1 MTPESF
7 WDYSLN
13 EIIDTMESYARQTN
27 RKRKQKIADDFVL
40 VKALSL
46 NLATIISG
54 KDDLCN
60 PWDFYP
66 ETFKENKEEYEQQK
80 LEADLA
86 EYRDKR
92 RQWAEE
98 FNRRRR
104 GV

>member
-1 MTPESF
+1 
-7 WDYSLN
+7 
-13 EIIDTMESYARQTN
+13 MESYARQAN
-27 RKRKQKIADDFVL
+27 RKRKQKITDDFVL
-40 VKALSL
+40 TKALSL

-54 KDDLCN
+54 KGDLCN

-66 ETFKENKEEYEQQK
+66 ETFKENKEEYERQK

-86 EYRDKR
+86 EYREKR

>member
-7 WDYSLN
+7 WNYSLN
-13 EIIDTMESYARQTN
+13 EIIDVMESYARQAK
-27 RKRKQKIADDFVL
+27 RIRKQKIADDFVL
-40 VKALSL
+40 TKALSL
-46 NLATIISG
+46 NLAAIISG

-66 ETFKENKEEYEQQK
+66 KTFRKEKEEYEQQK

-86 EYRDKR
+86 EYREKR

>member
-7 WDYSLN
+7 WNYSLN
-13 EIIDTMESYARQTN
+13 EIIDVMESYARQAD

-40 VKALSL
+40 AKALSL

-54 KDDLCN
+54 KGDLCN

-86 EYRDKR
+86 EYREKR